1 MFLWFKADIVYLI
14 LKTYALP
21 TTVAMNVIGR
31 VITNEN
37 AAFGLVSFV
46 GVASRN
52 WPPRY
57 RSDRAQ
63 EDIPV
68 NSGCHATRPAAGA
81 GFSVTAAVQLLAV
94 SGVVA
99 AAACHRDR
107 AGSGSR
113 VAGCGGIVCGAA
125 GGSAGA
131 SGANIYTEARRA
143 ICSASWSSILS
154 AAAPAR

>member
-1 MFLWFKADIVYLI
+1 MFLWFKAAIVYFI

-37 AAFGLVSFV
+37 AAFGLASFV

-68 NSGCHATRPAAGA
+68 NSGCHAARPAAGA
-81 GFSVTAAVQLLAV
+81 GSSVTAAVQLLAV

-107 AGSGSR
+107 R
-113 VAGCGGIVCGAA
+113 RLRLKGCRL
-125 GGSAGA
+125 
-131 SGANIYTEARRA
+131 RRH
-143 ICSASWSSILS
+143 CLRRGRRQRQSF
-154 AAAPAR
+154 RR